1 MKISKLKILFI
12 LSFFFNLH
20 IALSSFINSS
30 FLSQVINEK
39 FVGIIYVF
47 ASLVTLFLLSRN
59 ADILKNLGNRLLTF
73 TLLILNMISLFYLI
87 TSDNVYAISL
97 SLIIFLSTNSLIL
110 LCIDIFME
118 HFSRP
123 DNVGRNRS
131 FYLIM
136 LNLAWLVSPLVSTFL
151 ISKEGGYKAVYSLSL
166 IATFIMTA
174 GLFFTI
180 KTFKDKTY
188 KKIPP
193 LEAYNFL
200 KKNPH
205 MLAITIINFILQFFY
220 AWMVVYS
227 PIYLHEHIGLAWP
240 QIGIIFTIMLLPF
253 VLFGLPIGTLI
264 DKYHIS
270 KRYLL
275 YIGFA
280 IIVGSTFAI
289 AFIQTKEIWHWAMIL
304 FATRIGAC
312 FIETTSEIYF
322 FTHIK
327 EEETYLLGIFRDM
340 SPVAY
345 LIAPLIATLL
355 LEFMPFKNL
364 FIALSVILLTGFYY
378 IPRLKHNHVYAIP
391 DQNK

>member
-1 MKISKLKILFI
+1 MSKLKILFI

-30 FLSQVINEK
+30 FLSQTINEK
-39 FVGIIYVF
+39 FVGVIYVL

-59 ADILKNLGNRLLTF
+59 AGILKNLGNRLLTF

-87 TSDNVYAISL
+87 TSDNLYAISL
-97 SLIIFLSTNSLIL
+97 SFIIFLATNSLIL
-110 LCIDIFME
+110 LCLDIFME
-118 HFSRP
+118 HFSPPR
-123 DNVGRNRS
+123 NVGRNRS

-136 LNLAWLVSPLVSTFL
+136 LNLAWLISPLISTFL
-151 ISKEGGYKAVYSLSL
+151 INKEGGYKAVYALSL

-180 KTFKDKTY
+180 KTFKDKAY

-200 KKNPH
+200 KKNRH

-227 PIYLHEHIGLAWP
+227 PIYLHEHIGLPWP

-264 DKYHIS
+264 DKYHIN
-270 KRYLL
+270 KRFLL

-280 IIVGSTFAI
+280 IITISTLSI
-289 AFIQTKEIWHWAMIL
+289 AFIKTKEIWHWAMIL

-345 LIAPLIATLL
+345 LIASLIATLL
-355 LEFMPFKNL
+355 LEFLSFEKL
-364 FIALSVILLTGFYY
+364 FIALSIILLAGFYY
-378 IPRLKHNHVYAIP
+378 IPKLKHNHAPILP
-391 DQNK
+391 N